1 MLTGSTAIQ
10 IWLSIR
16 HMRHVQDRRATVP
29 PEFSSAIPLEAHLKA
44 AAYTI
49 SKSRLGVLDMLL
61 GMLLVLAYT
70 TGGLL
75 QTISNLCAK
84 VAGSTTYAHGLALV
98 ACVVAIGVIIDLP
111 VSLYRTFGIEARYGF
126 NKTTLPMYFVDMG
139 KQLLLGIAIGMPL
152 LLLVLWVTDM
162 MGEHWW
168 FWVWLIWVGFNLL
181 ILMIYPT
188 LIAPI
193 FNKFS
198 PLTDENL
205 RARIDNLVHRCGFE
219 SKGVYVMDGSRRSSH
234 GNAYFTGF
242 GSNRRIV
249 LFDTLIARLEAAELE
264 AVLAH
269 ELGHFAKRH
278 VLKRIAMIFSAS
290 LLMLYVLGTLRNMP
304 WFYSAFGIDTTSTA
318 MTLVLFFMVLPPFM
332 FVVQPLASIYSRK
345 QEYEAD
351 AYAARHASSSD
362 LVHALVKL
370 YKDNAST
377 LTPDPLYSAFHDSHP
392 PASSRIARLRT
403 AAVSSA

>member
-1 MLTGSTAIQ
+1 MLTGSTAVQ

-16 HMRHVQDRRATVP
+16 HMRHVRARQSKVP
-29 PEFSSAIPLEAHLKA
+29 AEFSSDIPLEAHQKA

-49 SKSRLGVLDMLL
+49 SKSRLGILDLL
-61 GMLLVLAYT
+61 IGMLVVLVFTA
-70 TGGLL
+70 GGFL
-75 QTISNLCAK
+75 QQISDLCST
-84 VAGSTTYAHGLALV
+84 VAASTTYVHGLLLV
-98 ACVVAIGVIIDLP
+98 ACVATIGVIADLP
-111 VSLYRTFGIEARYGF
+111 VSLYRTFGIEARFGF
-126 NKTTLPMYFVDMG
+126 NKTTLPMYFADMG
-139 KQLLLGIAIGMPL
+139 KQLSLGVVIGMPL
-152 LLLVLWVTDM
+152 LLLVLWVTDR
-162 MGEHWW
+162 MGEYWW
-168 FWVWLIWVGFNLL
+168 FWVWLIWIAFNLL
-181 ILMIYPT
+181 ILTVYPT

-198 PLTDENL
+198 PLMDENL
-205 RARIDNLVHRCGFE
+205 RHRIDNLVHRCGFE

-278 VLKRIAMIFSAS
+278 VLKRIAMIFAGS
-290 LLMLYVLGTLRNMP
+290 LVVLSVLGALRNTP
-304 WFYSAFGIDTTSTA
+304 WFYSAFGIDTASTA
-318 MTLVLFFMVLPPFM
+318 MTFVLFFMIMPSFLFPI
-332 FVVQPLASIYSRK
+332 QPLSSLYSRR

-351 AYAARHASSSD
+351 AYAALHSKSSD
-362 LVHALVKL
+362 LIHALVKL

-392 PASSRIARLRT
+392 PASLRIARLR
-403 AAVSSA
+403 AAPSA

>member
-1 MLTGSTAIQ
+1 MQ
-10 IWLSIR
+10 IWLSVR
-16 HMRHVQDRRATVP
+16 HMRHVQDRRDTVP
-29 PEFSSAIPLEAHLKA
+29 PEFASAIPLEAHQKA

-49 SKSRLGVLDMLL
+49 SKSRLGILDMLV
-61 GMLLVLAYT
+61 GMLVVLAYT

-75 QTISNLCAK
+75 QKISDLCTA
-84 VAGSTTYAHGLALV
+84 VAGSSTYAHGLALV
-98 ACVVAIGVIIDLP
+98 ACVMLIGVIVDLP

-126 NKTTLPMYFVDMG
+126 NKTTLPMYFGDMG
-139 KQLLLGIAIGMPL
+139 KQLLLGTVIGMPL
-152 LLLVLWVTDM
+152 LLLVLWVTDL
-162 MGEHWW
+162 MGDYWW
-168 FWVWLIWVGFNLL
+168 LWVWLIWIGFNLL
-181 ILMIYPT
+181 ILMVYPT

-205 RARIDNLVHRCGFE
+205 RRRIDDLVQRCGFE

-249 LFDTLIARLEAAELE
+249 LFDTLIARLDAAELE

-269 ELGHFAKRH
+269 ELGHFARRH
-278 VLKRIAMIFSAS
+278 VLKRIAMIFAGS
-290 LLMLYVLGTLRNMP
+290 LAMLYLLGTLRNMP
-304 WFYSAFGIDTTSTA
+304 WFYSAFGIETTSTA

-332 FVVQPLASIYSRK
+332 FVIQPLASLYSRK

-351 AYAARHASSSD
+351 AYAAEHANSGD
-362 LVHALVKL
+362 LVRALVKL

-392 PASSRIARLRT
+392 PASSRVARLRGASVAT
-403 AAVSSA
+403 T

>member
-1 MLTGSTAIQ
+1 MLAGSTAVQ

-16 HMRHVQDRRATVP
+16 HIRYIRARQAIVP
-29 PEFSSAIPLEAHLKA
+29 AEFSSDIPLEAHRKA

-49 SKSRLGVLDMLL
+49 SKSRLGMVD
-61 GMLLVLAYT
+61 LLVGMIVVLAFT

-75 QTISNLCAK
+75 QHLSDLWSA
-84 VAGSTTYAHGLALV
+84 VVGSTTYAHGLLLV
-98 ACVVAIGVIIDLP
+98 ASVAILGTIADLP

-126 NKTTLPMYFVDMG
+126 NKTTFAMYLADLG
-139 KQLLLGIAIGMPL
+139 KQLILGGVIGAPL
-152 LLLVLWVTDM
+152 LLLVLWVTDS
-162 MGEHWW
+162 MGEYWW
-168 FWVWLIWVGFNLL
+168 LWVWLIWIGFNLL

-188 LIAPI
+188 LIAPL
-193 FNKFS
+193 FNKFT
-198 PLTDENL
+198 PLTDEDL
-205 RARIDNLVHRCGFE
+205 RRRIDSLVHRCGFE
-219 SKGVYVMDGSRRSSH
+219 SRGVHVMDGSRRSSH

-249 LFDTLIARLEAAELE
+249 LFDTLIARLDASELE

-269 ELGHFAKRH
+269 ELGHFARKH
-278 VLKRIAMIFSAS
+278 VLKRIAMLFAGS
-290 LLMLYVLGTLRNMP
+290 LLMLSVLGALRTMP

-318 MTLVLFFMVLPPFM
+318 MTLILFFMVLPPFI
-332 FVVQPLASIYSRK
+332 FSIQPLASLYSRK

-351 AYAARHASSSD
+351 AYAAQHSSAD
-362 LVHALVKL
+362 GLIHALVKL

-392 PASSRIARLRT
+392 PASLRIARLRAST
-403 AAVSSA
+403 SA

>member
-1 MLTGSTAIQ
+1 MLAGSTAVQ
-10 IWLSIR
+10 IWLS
-16 HMRHVQDRRATVP
+16 MRHIHYVRARQARVP
-29 PEFSSAIPLEAHLKA
+29 VEFSSDIPLEAHQKA

-49 SKSRLGVLDMLL
+49 AKSRLGMLD
-61 GMLLVLAYT
+61 LLVGMIVVLAFT

-75 QTISNLCAK
+75 QRLSDLWSAISAS
-84 VAGSTTYAHGLALV
+84 ATYAHGLLLV
-98 ACVVAIGVIIDLP
+98 ASVVIIGIIADLP
-111 VSLYRTFGIEARYGF
+111 VRLYRTFGIEARYGF
-126 NKTTLPMYFVDMG
+126 NKTTGPMYLADLG
-139 KQLLLGIAIGMPL
+139 KQLILGVVIGVPV
-152 LLLVLWVTDM
+152 LLLVLWVTDS
-162 MGEHWW
+162 MGEYWW
-168 FWVWLIWVGFNLL
+168 LWVWLIWIGFNLL
-181 ILMIYPT
+181 MLMIYPT
-188 LIAPI
+188 LIAPL

-205 RARIDNLVHRCGFE
+205 RKRIDSLVHRCGFE
-219 SKGVYVMDGSRRSSH
+219 SKGVHVMDGSRRSSH

-249 LFDTLIARLEAAELE
+249 LFDTLMARLNGAELE

-278 VLKRIAMIFSAS
+278 VLKRIAMLFAAS
-290 LLMLYVLGTLRNMP
+290 LLTLSVLGALRSMP

-318 MTLVLFFMVLPPFM
+318 MTLVLFFIVLPPFM
-332 FVVQPLASIYSRK
+332 LPIQPLASLYSRK

-351 AYAARHASSSD
+351 AYAARYSSAND
-362 LVHALVKL
+362 LIHALVKL

-392 PASSRIARLRT
+392 PASLRIARLRT
-403 AAVSSA
+403 SIPA